1 MEVNQPGAGV
11 PPQTPPQGPGNN
23 SAQSNQTL
31 MGILAYL
38 GILIIIPFLTESRH
52 DPFVKFHLK
61 QGLVLFIAE
70 VIASVILKITI
81 IGWILSPLIGIVS
94 LILLIMGIS
103 NVLNKRMAE
112 LPLIGHWANK
122 FDF

>member
-1 MEVNQPGAGV
+1 MEVNQPGADASS
-11 PPQTPPQGPGNN
+11 QTPPQSPNNN

-31 MGILAYL
+31 MAILAYL
-38 GILIIIPFLTESRH
+38 GVLIIIPFLTESRNN
-52 DPFVKFHLK
+52 PFVKFHLK

-70 VIASVILKITI
+70 IIASVVLKITL
-81 IGWILSPLIGIVS
+81 IGWILSPLIGIIS

-112 LPLIGHWANK
+112 LPLIGHYANK